1 VRPALTTGRLQ
12 SGDDRVNDVRGV
24 GERRRG
30 LTPDYAAASQ
40 MIIIIT
46 LILALL
52 FLPWPWSLAAI
63 AAAAVFEVS
72 LAVFGIGYSRRRRAQ
87 VGVQTMVGTLG
98 QAITTLAPNGQVK
111 IDGEIW
117 EARAKAQGV
126 RAGDTIRVKRV
137 DGLTL
142 EVEPAEAP

>member
-1 VRPALTTGRLQ
+1 
-12 SGDDRVNDVRGV
+12 
-24 GERRRG
+24 
-30 LTPDYAAASQ
+30 

-46 LILALL
+46 LILALI
-52 FLPWPWSLAAI
+52 FLPWPWDLVAI
-63 AAAAVFEVS
+63 GVAAVFEIL

-98 QAITTLAPNGQVK
+98 EALTTLAPRGQVK

-117 EARAKAQGV
+117 EARAEHGA
-126 RAGDTIRVKRV
+126 RAGDTVRVKRV

-142 EVEPAEAP
+142 EVEQAEAP

>member
-1 VRPALTTGRLQ
+1 
-12 SGDDRVNDVRGV
+12 
-24 GERRRG
+24 
-30 LTPDYAAASQ
+30 

-46 LILALL
+46 LILALI
-52 FLPWPWSLAAI
+52 FLPWPWDLVAI
-63 AAAAVFEVS
+63 GVAAVFEIA

-98 QAITTLAPNGQVK
+98 EALTTLAPRGQVK

-117 EARAKAQGV
+117 EARAEQGV
-126 RAGDTIRVKRV
+126 RAGDTVRVTRV

-142 EVEPAEAP
+142 EVEQAEAS

>member
-1 VRPALTTGRLQ
+1 
-12 SGDDRVNDVRGV
+12 
-24 GERRRG
+24 
-30 LTPDYAAASQ
+30 

-46 LILALL
+46 LILALI
-52 FLPWPWSLAAI
+52 FLPWPWDLVAI
-63 AAAAVFEVS
+63 LAAAVFEVS

-98 QAITTLAPNGQVK
+98 EAMTTLAPRGQVK

-117 EARAKAQGV
+117 EARAEQGV
-126 RAGDTIRVKRV
+126 RAGDTVRVTRV

-142 EVEPAEAP
+142 EVEQAEAS